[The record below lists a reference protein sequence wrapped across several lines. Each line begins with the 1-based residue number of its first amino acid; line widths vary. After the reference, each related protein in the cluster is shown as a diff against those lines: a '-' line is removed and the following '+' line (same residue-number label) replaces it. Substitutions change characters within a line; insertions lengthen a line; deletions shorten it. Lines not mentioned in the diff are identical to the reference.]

1 MLKKLFKHKTI
12 LILSVIVFV
21 VAGVVLIYNFGWR
34 LWGFSACVSPENYVT
49 YHCEIKE
56 DSVEILF
63 DKNGV
68 HNNGRTL
75 GYIAEERDGVL
86 KIGIKYLNGIT
97 ALLFDKGERIETLT
111 VPITSKPDK
120 IILCGNGCEIDIND
134 DVNEE
139 AYESI
144 KDLITIW

>member
-1 MLKKLFKHKTI
+1 MTKKRLGII
-12 LILSVIVFV
+12 LGIIAVLI
-21 VAGVVLIYNFGWR
+21 AGVVLMYNFGWR
-34 LWGFSACVSPENYVT
+34 LWGFSACVSPEVYVT
-49 YHCEIKE
+49 YCYEIKE
-56 DSVEILF
+56 DYVKILF
-63 DKNGV
+63 DKNGY

-75 GYIAEERDGVL
+75 GYIAEEKDGVL
-86 KIGIKYLNGIT
+86 RIGIKYLNGIT

>member
-1 MLKKLFKHKTI
+1 MTKKRLGII
-12 LILSVIVFV
+12 LGIIAVLI
-21 VAGVVLIYNFGWR
+21 AGVILMYNFGWR
-34 LWGFSACVSPENYVT
+34 LWGFSACVSPEGYVT
-49 YHCEIKE
+49 YCYEIKE
-56 DSVEILF
+56 DYVKILF
-63 DKNGV
+63 DKNGY

-86 KIGIKYLNGIT
+86 RIGIKYLNGIT

-111 VPITSKPDK
+111 VPITLKPDK
-120 IILCGNGCEIDIND
+120 IILCGNGFEIDIND
-134 DVNEE
+134 HVNEE

>member
-1 MLKKLFKHKTI
+1 MTKKRLGII
-12 LILSVIVFV
+12 LGIIAVLI
-21 VAGVVLIYNFGWR
+21 AGVVLMYNFGWR
-34 LWGFSACVSPENYVT
+34 LWGFSACVSPEGYVT
-49 YHCEIKE
+49 YCYEITE
-56 DSVEILF
+56 DYVKILF
-63 DKNGV
+63 DKNGY

-75 GYIAEERDGVL
+75 GYIAEEKDGVL
-86 KIGIKYLNGIT
+86 RIGIKYLNGIT

-120 IILCGNGCEIDIND
+120 IILCGNGFEIDIND
-134 DVNEE
+134 HVNEE